1 MMEQL
6 LIACML
12 LLFTWM
18 IIKTIKQG
26 SSLHIYEPHVWR
38 QKIDRV
44 VIGCLLMTVLASWL
58 ITTSSMP
65 TASADRMPDMPGMDS
80 STTGTT
86 TSMSTASSTDS
97 SSTAST
103 GADFNLTDPTIK
115 QQNQSAVRLMN
126 EQALSPTIL
135 PDGTKQFV
143 LNASTFA
150 WSLYP
155 GKVMEGWGFNGGIP
169 GSLIRVTVGDQVDI
183 VVNNHLDEPMTVHWH
198 GLQVPNAMDGVPGM
212 PNPAI
217 EPNGSFDYKFT
228 VTKQMVGTHW
238 YHSHYDD
245 DFQVDAGMYGAI
257 IVDDQSATQAN
268 QSTTAT
274 PASPS
279 YDVDKLFMLGATKVD
294 GADPENVFTINGK
307 AYPYTPQMDI
317 QKGQRVLLR
326 LVNASA
332 EDYHAITLDGYT
344 LTIVA
349 EDGQPLP
356 DPQQVSVVSI
366 APSETLDVDFTA
378 TRAGDWWFHSTIASE
393 LSNPDDTADNMG
405 GMMTL
410 IHVK

>member
-150 WSLYP
+150 WSLC
-155 GKVMEGWGFNGGIP
+155 
-169 GSLIRVTVGDQVDI
+169 SR
-183 VVNNHLDEPMTVHWH
+183 
-198 GLQVPNAMDGVPGM
+198 
-212 PNPAI
+212 
-217 EPNGSFDYKFT
+217 
-228 VTKQMVGTHW
+228 
-238 YHSHYDD
+238 
-245 DFQVDAGMYGAI
+245 
-257 IVDDQSATQAN
+257 
-268 QSTTAT
+268 
-274 PASPS
+274 
-279 YDVDKLFMLGATKVD
+279 
-294 GADPENVFTINGK
+294 
-307 AYPYTPQMDI
+307 
-317 QKGQRVLLR
+317 
-326 LVNASA
+326 
-332 EDYHAITLDGYT
+332 
-344 LTIVA
+344 
-349 EDGQPLP
+349 
-356 DPQQVSVVSI
+356 
-366 APSETLDVDFTA
+366 
-378 TRAGDWWFHSTIASE
+378 
-393 LSNPDDTADNMG
+393 
-405 GMMTL
+405 
-410 IHVK
+410 

>member
-1 MMEQL
+1 
-6 LIACML
+6 
-12 LLFTWM
+12 
-18 IIKTIKQG
+18 
-26 SSLHIYEPHVWR
+26 
-38 QKIDRV
+38 
-44 VIGCLLMTVLASWL
+44 
-58 ITTSSMP
+58 
-65 TASADRMPDMPGMDS
+65 
-80 STTGTT
+80 
-86 TSMSTASSTDS
+86 
-97 SSTAST
+97 
-103 GADFNLTDPTIK
+103 
-115 QQNQSAVRLMN
+115 
-126 EQALSPTIL
+126 
-135 PDGTKQFV
+135 
-143 LNASTFA
+143 
-150 WSLYP
+150 
-155 GKVMEGWGFNGGIP
+155 
-169 GSLIRVTVGDQVDI
+169 
-183 VVNNHLDEPMTVHWH
+183 
-198 GLQVPNAMDGVPGM
+198 
-212 PNPAI
+212 
-217 EPNGSFDYKFT
+217 
-228 VTKQMVGTHW
+228 MVGTHW

-257 IVDDQSATQAN
+257 IVDDQPATQAN

-279 YDVDKLFMLGATKVD
+279 YDMDKLFMLGATKVD

-366 APSETLDVDFTA
+366 APSETLDVAFTA